1 VGEITSHEVWDFP
14 KGGERI
20 MNETYKFGME
30 PDSFIKFGWASDLL
44 LTNKKLTKVNRELKS
59 IHRRLGIPPRAGK
72 NNE

>member
-1 VGEITSHEVWDFP
+1 MGEITSHEVWDFP

-30 PDSFIKFGWASDLL
+30 PASFIKFGWASDLL

-59 IHRRLGIPPRAGK
+59 PHMRFRISPRMG
-72 NNE
+72 